1 VSVTARDQT
10 NVSLPRYRVKTK
22 RGLVC
27 GAQQLPISPCF
38 LRPSIMSD
46 RRPLT
51 QGDYTPDPFADGHHA
66 HFQEPMP
73 RPYESTTSL
82 PQDFGGPGQ
91 QYDDE
96 EAIEKQ
102 PLTGGNVAGG
112 FYPPGCVE
120 HHLNSVLSIL
130 IFFSPGR

>member
-46 RRPLT
+46 RR
-51 QGDYTPDPFADGHHA
+51 
-66 HFQEPMP
+66 
-73 RPYESTTSL
+73 ESTASL
-82 PQDFGGPGQ
+82 PQDFGGRAPP
-91 QYDDE
+91 YDDE
-96 EAIEKQ
+96 DAEKQ
-102 PLTGGNVAGG
+102 PLTGGNVPAG
-112 FYPPGCVE
+112 FYPPG
-120 HHLNSVLSIL
+120 
-130 IFFSPGR
+130 